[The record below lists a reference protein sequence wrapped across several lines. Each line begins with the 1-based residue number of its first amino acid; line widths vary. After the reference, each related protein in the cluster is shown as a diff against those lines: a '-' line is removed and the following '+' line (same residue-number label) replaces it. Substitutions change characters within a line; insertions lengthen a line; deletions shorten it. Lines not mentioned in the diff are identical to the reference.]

1 MVYEKPLKCIE
12 TYAVRESAR
21 QHIHRDPLLPQCFCA
36 HYHSSSPCCTLET
49 HLCYGWESVLG
60 EKYTRWALLQE
71 MQGKQKKKTE
81 KKNKRKN
88 PQNHKTRADKEIRE
102 AGKQHP
108 ARRAPGSVFRA
119 DPNEMRAIS
128 AAVQNPR
135 APLRLAATGEGRDF
149 DSLASHGGGAPPVRL
164 LPSVLQ
170 REGRGV
176 TDSGCTSVFLL

>member
-1 MVYEKPLKCIE
+1 
-12 TYAVRESAR
+12 
-21 QHIHRDPLLPQCFCA
+21 
-36 HYHSSSPCCTLET
+36 
-49 HLCYGWESVLG
+49 
-60 EKYTRWALLQE
+60 

-149 DSLASHGGGAPPVRL
+149 DSGVARRGRASCPAASERPAAGGTGGDR
-164 LPSVLQ
+164 
-170 REGRGV
+170 
-176 TDSGCTSVFLL
+176 

>member
-1 MVYEKPLKCIE
+1 MLYFRNTLVLRVGERPRGEIYTLG
-12 TYAVRESAR
+12 TVAGNAR
-21 QHIHRDPLLPQCFCA
+21 
-36 HYHSSSPCCTLET
+36 
-49 HLCYGWESVLG
+49 
-60 EKYTRWALLQE
+60 
-71 MQGKQKKKTE
+71 KTE
-81 KKNKRKN
+81 KKKTAKKKEKN